1 MATDSTSASRDPARP
16 SSSTSDL
23 FGGIYARGA
32 VAAEVD
38 GRRWLQAMLDV
49 EAALARACAL
59 EGLIP
64 ADAAD
69 AIAAACRAERFDLEQ
84 IAREATDSATPVMP
98 LVRALRDALPAE
110 VAQHVHHGATSQ
122 DIVDTAAM
130 LIALRALRPLVEDA
144 AAAADAAARL
154 ADAHRRTVAPGR
166 TLLQQ
171 ALPMSFGLK
180 AAGWLMGIEE
190 AIAGVVAVRDEALA
204 VQMGGPV
211 GDRDPAVAARV
222 AAELGLGEPVLPW
235 HTHRVRPVALAA
247 ALGALAGVL
256 GKIAGDVAL
265 LAQDEVGEVREGG
278 EPQRGGS
285 SAMPH
290 KRNPVAAVSLT
301 ACAQRVPALV
311 ATMLGAMAQEHE
323 RAAGAWQAEWGT
335 LSDLLR
341 LTGSATAWARDLLEG
356 LEVDA
361 ERMRSNAEGMTA
373 RGDLGASGELIDRAL
388 LAHRAARR

>member
-16 SSSTSDL
+16 SSSTSDP

-38 GRRWLQAMLDV
+38 GRAWLQAMLDV
-49 EAALARACAL
+49 EAALARACAHA
-59 EGLIP
+59 GLIP
-64 ADAAD
+64 AGAAE

-84 IAREATDSATPVMP
+84 IARETADTATPVVP
-98 LVRALRDALPAE
+98 LVHALREAVPDAAE
-110 VAQHVHHGATSQ
+110 HVHHGATSQ
-122 DIVDTAAM
+122 DVLDTAAM
-130 LIALRALRPLVEDA
+130 LVAQRALRPLVEDA

-154 ADAHRRTVAPGR
+154 ADAHRDTVAPGR

-171 ALPMSFGLK
+171 ALPMAFGLK
-180 AAGWLMGIEE
+180 AAGWLTGIDE
-190 AIAGVVAVRDEALA
+190 AIAGVAGVRDETLA

-211 GDRDPAVAARV
+211 GARDPAVAAHV
-222 AAELGLGEPVLPW
+222 AAALGLAEPVLPW
-235 HTHRVRPVALAA
+235 HTNRVRPVALAA

-256 GKIAGDVAL
+256 AKVAGDVAL

-278 EPQRGGS
+278 GPERGGS
-285 SAMPH
+285 SAMAH

-301 ACAQRVPALV
+301 ACAARVPGLV
-311 ATMLGAMAQEHE
+311 ATMFATMAQEHE

-335 LSDLLR
+335 LADLLR
-341 LTGSATAWARDLLEG
+341 LTGSTAAWGRDLLEG

-361 ERMRSNAEGMTA
+361 ERMRTNAEGMA
-373 RGDLGASGELIDRAL
+373 AHAGLGAGELIDRAL
-388 LAHRAARR
+388 VAHRAARR

>member
-38 GRRWLQAMLDV
+38 GRRWLQGMLDV

-69 AIAAACRAERFDLEQ
+69 AIAAGCRAERFDLEQ
-84 IAREATDSATPVMP
+84 IACEATDSATPVMP

-110 VAQHVHHGATSQ
+110 IAQHVHHGATSQ
-122 DIVDTAAM
+122 DVVDTAAM
-130 LIALRALRPLVEDA
+130 LVALRALRPLVEDA

-154 ADAHRRTVAPGR
+154 ADAHRRTVTPGR

-211 GDRDPAVAARV
+211 GDRDPAIAARV
-222 AAELGLGEPVLPW
+222 AAELGLGEPVMPW
-235 HTHRVRPVALAA
+235 HTQRVRPVALAA
-247 ALGALAGVL
+247 ALGALAGSL
-256 GKIAGDVAL
+256 GKVAGDVAL

-278 EPQRGGS
+278 GPERGGS

-341 LTGSATAWARDLLEG
+341 LTGSAAAWARDLLEG

-361 ERMRSNAEGMTA
+361 ERMRFNAEGMTA